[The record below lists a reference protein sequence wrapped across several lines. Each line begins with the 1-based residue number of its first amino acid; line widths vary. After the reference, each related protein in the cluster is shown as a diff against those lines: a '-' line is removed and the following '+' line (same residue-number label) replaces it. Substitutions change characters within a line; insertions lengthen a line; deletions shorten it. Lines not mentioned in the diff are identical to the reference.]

1 MSTLTSNP
9 LSLPQA
15 LLTSSTTEEITLG
28 TKAVTSDGREFVY
41 VKAGGTVLVAGTLQ
55 QASVRVANHA
65 NILVASAAAIGDVA
79 ITVTLGATA
88 ATANQYANGL
98 MIVNDVDGQGFTY
111 QIKSNPAA
119 DSAASLVVTLHDE
132 DALLEALTTSSQVTL
147 VANPYNG
154 VIQNPTTATA
164 APVGVALVDIA
175 ASSFGYLQ
183 THGLVSCLNE
193 GSTAI
198 GLGLAPSGT
207 DAGALATVAA
217 TTNQVA
223 SAAEAGVD
231 TESNTV
237 FLRL

>member
-9 LSLPQA
+9 LSSPQA

-28 TKAVTSDGREFVY
+28 TEFVTSDGRKFIY
-41 VKAGGTVLVAGTLQ
+41 VKAGGTALVAGTLQ
-55 QASVRVANHA
+55 QASVRVANHS
-65 NILVASAAAIGDVA
+65 NITVATAAAIGDIA

-164 APVGVALVDIA
+164 TPVGVPLVDIA
-175 ASSFGYLQ
+175 ASSFGFIQ
-183 THGLVSCLNE
+183 RHGLASCLNE
-193 GSTAI
+193 GGTTI
-198 GLGLAPSGT
+198 GLGLAPSGSV
-207 DAGALATVAA
+207 AGALATVAA

-223 SAAEAGVD
+223 AAAEAGVD

>member
-9 LSLPQA
+9 LSFPQA
-15 LLTSSTTEEITLG
+15 LLTSSTAEDATLG

-41 VKAGGTVLVAGTLQ
+41 VKAGAVALVAGTLQ

-65 NILVASAAAIGDVA
+65 NVTVASAAAIGDTA
-79 ITVTLGATA
+79 ITVTLGATL
-88 ATANQYANGL
+88 ATSNQYGNGL

-119 DSAASLVVTLHDE
+119 DASASLVVTLHNE

-164 APVGVALVDIA
+164 APVGVALVDIPA
-175 ASSFGYLQ
+175 ASFGYLQ

-193 GSTAI
+193 GGTTI
-198 GLGLAPSGT
+198 GLGLAPSGS